1 MATFKF
7 LDINGVSTLL
17 NQLKNTFVKKTD
29 VENSFSDVS
38 TNPVQNK
45 IIKAALDDKVDK
57 VDGKQLSTEDFTTE
71 FKTKLDGI
79 DPDATKITID
89 EELSSTST
97 NPVQNK
103 IINAALGEK
112 VPTANVTSTISSA
125 DGSKIPTSQA
135 VIDYV
140 EENGGGGGGGS
151 IAIAEDIPVTLL
163 STGWTGDSA
172 PYSQQVT
179 VLDMREGMTPLI
191 FLQGQATDEQI
202 YAYNLIT
209 DYQAGN
215 GTITFYVA
223 ETPEVDIP
231 IVLKGVPAQEIG
243 YMDNTILVPVTASG
257 FSLSESTGRY
267 EQTITVSGMTAG
279 LGGSWDIARSGE
291 VLSEEESKIA
301 ASITDVIRQTDA
313 IKIVCLEMPE
323 QDYTIVLSGTFKDV
337 AEGDIVLSDVGE
349 LIDKVNAIEE
359 NTADVYTEK
368 TYSSGD
374 YCIYNNVLY
383 KANQNIDVA
392 EEFTPDHWTETTI
405 GTELKAQSDSISELN
420 AKNLNV
426 DITPASGI
434 SDVYEYFRY
443 STIGNLCIVDI
454 GGIIFSS
461 SGLSQEATGS
471 DIPRAKTRPLGI
483 LTTDLTQTSEPGN
496 ATLIY
501 GFINTPGLVCHV
513 PSGMEGKKLY
523 GQVVYAIS

>member
-17 NQLKNTFVKKTD
+17 NQLKNIFVKKTD

-45 IIKAALDDKVDK
+45 VIKAALDDKVDK
-57 VDGKQLSTEDFTTE
+57 VEGKQLSTEDFTTE
-71 FKTKLDGI
+71 LKTKLDGI
-79 DPDATKITID
+79 DPGATKITVD

-103 IINAALGEK
+103 VINAALGEK
-112 VPTANVTSTISSA
+112 VPTANVTSTISST

-140 EENGGGGGGGS
+140 EENGGGGGGGGTS
-151 IAIAEDIPVTLL
+151 VAIAEDIPVTLL
-163 STGWTGDSA
+163 STGWTGSSA
-172 PYSQQVT
+172 PYSQTLT
-179 VLDMREGMTPLI
+179 VLDIREGMTPLI

-202 YAYNLIT
+202 YAYNLII

-215 GTITFYVA
+215 GTITFYAA
-223 ETPEVDIP
+223 EVPEVDLP
-231 IVLKGVPAQEIG
+231 IVLKGVPAQEIS
-243 YMDNTILVPVTASG
+243 YADNTILVPVTASS
-257 FSLSESTGRY
+257 FTLRSDQRY
-267 EQTITVSGMTAG
+267 EQTITVEGMTSG
-279 LGGSWDIARSGE
+279 LGGTWDILRSGE

-337 AEGDIVLSDVGE
+337 MDGDIVLSDAVG

-374 YCIYNNVLY
+374 YCIYNNILY
-383 KANQNIDVA
+383 KANQDIDVT
-392 EEFTPDHWTETTI
+392 EEFTPDHWTETTV
-405 GTELKAQSDSISELN
+405 GTELKIQADSIDSLN
-420 AKNLNV
+420 SRTYIINAAGYMGTISQLPAGS
-426 DITPASGI
+426 IGTAQISFTPADGATQI
-434 SDVYEYFRY
+434 LVLPRY
-443 STIGNLCIVDI
+443 ATWGCIVDLSTSGNVITASVVNI
-454 GGIIFSS
+454 GSV
-461 SGLSQEATGS
+461 TR
-471 DIPRAKTRPLGI
+471 DITVGVMVLQLGK
-483 LTTDLTQTSEPGN
+483 S
-496 ATLIY
+496 
-501 GFINTPGLVCHV
+501 
-513 PSGMEGKKLY
+513 
-523 GQVVYAIS
+523 

>member
-29 VENSFSDVS
+29 VENSFSEDS

-57 VDGKQLSTEDFTTE
+57 IEGKQLSTEDFTTE
-71 FKTKLDGI
+71 LKTKLDGI
-79 DPDATKITID
+79 APNATKITID

-103 IINAALGEK
+103 VINAALGEK
-112 VPTANVTSTISSA
+112 VPTANVTSTISST

-140 EENGGGGGGGS
+140 EENGGGGGGGTS
-151 IAIAEDIPVTLL
+151 VAIAEDIPVTLL
-163 STGWTGDSA
+163 STGWTGSSA

-301 ASITDVIRQTDA
+301 ANITDVIRQTNA
-313 IKIVCLEMPE
+313 IKIVCLEMPA
-323 QDYTIVLSGTFKDV
+323 QDYMLVLSGTFKDV
-337 AEGDIVLSDVGE
+337 MDGDIVLSDVGE
-349 LIDKVNAIEE
+349 LIDNVNNLMAQNKI
-359 NTADVYTEK
+359 TAQQV
-368 TYSSGD
+368 
-374 YCIYNNVLY
+374 V
-383 KANQNIDVA
+383 
-392 EEFTPDHWTETTI
+392 
-405 GTELKAQSDSISELN
+405 TELPSD
-420 AKNLNV
+420 A
-426 DITPASGI
+426 ASHTTT
-434 SDVYEYFRY
+434 VYW
-443 STIGNLCIVDI
+443 
-454 GGIIFSS
+454 
-461 SGLSQEATGS
+461 
-471 DIPRAKTRPLGI
+471 
-483 LTTDLTQTSEPGN
+483 
-496 ATLIY
+496 
-501 GFINTPGLVCHV
+501 
-513 PSGMEGKKLY
+513 
-523 GQVVYAIS
+523 VVES

>member
-29 VENSFSDVS
+29 VENSFSEDS

-57 VDGKQLSTEDFTTE
+57 VEGKQLSTEDFTTE
-71 FKTKLDGI
+71 LKTKLDGI
-79 DPDATKITID
+79 DPNATKITID

-103 IINAALGEK
+103 VINAALGEK
-112 VPTANVTSTISSA
+112 VPTANVTSTISST

-140 EENGGGGGGGS
+140 EENGGGGGGGGTS
-151 IAIAEDIPVTLL
+151 VAIAEDIPATLL
-163 STGWTGDSA
+163 STGWTGGTA

-337 AEGDIVLSDVGE
+337 MDGDIVLSDVGE
-349 LIDKVNAIEE
+349 LIDNVNNIMANGLITEYKVVTELPEDAASHTTTVYFVLPSEE
-359 NTADVYTEK
+359 
-368 TYSSGD
+368 SSG
-374 YCIYNNVLY
+374 
-383 KANQNIDVA
+383 
-392 EEFTPDHWTETTI
+392 
-405 GTELKAQSDSISELN
+405 
-420 AKNLNV
+420 
-426 DITPASGI
+426 
-434 SDVYEYFRY
+434 
-443 STIGNLCIVDI
+443 
-454 GGIIFSS
+454 
-461 SGLSQEATGS
+461 
-471 DIPRAKTRPLGI
+471 
-483 LTTDLTQTSEPGN
+483 
-496 ATLIY
+496 
-501 GFINTPGLVCHV
+501 
-513 PSGMEGKKLY
+513 
-523 GQVVYAIS
+523 

>member
-29 VENSFSDVS
+29 VEASLSTSS

-45 IIKAALDDKVDK
+45 VVKTALDTKVDK
-57 VDGKQLSTEDFTTE
+57 IEGKQLSTEDFTTE
-71 FKTKLDGI
+71 LKTKLDGI
-79 DPDATKITID
+79 APNATKITID

-103 IINAALGEK
+103 VINAALGEK
-112 VPTANVTSTISSA
+112 VPTANVTSTISST

-140 EENGGGGGGGS
+140 EENGGGGGGGGTS
-151 IAIAEDIPVTLL
+151 VAIAEDIPVTLL
-163 STGWTGDSA
+163 STGWTGSSA
-172 PYSQQVT
+172 PYSQTLT

-243 YMDNTILVPVTASG
+243 YMDNTILVPVTASS

-301 ASITDVIRQTDA
+301 ANITDVIRQTDA
-313 IKIVCLEMPE
+313 IKIVCLEMPA
-323 QDYTIVLSGTFKDV
+323 QDYMIVLSGTFKDV
-337 AEGDIVLSDVGE
+337 MDGDIVLSDVGE
-349 LIDKVNAIEE
+349 LIDNVNNLMAQNKI
-359 NTADVYTEK
+359 TAQQV
-368 TYSSGD
+368 
-374 YCIYNNVLY
+374 V
-383 KANQNIDVA
+383 
-392 EEFTPDHWTETTI
+392 
-405 GTELKAQSDSISELN
+405 TELPEDAASHPTTVYWIPSE
-420 AKNLNV
+420 
-426 DITPASGI
+426 S
-434 SDVYEYFRY
+434 
-443 STIGNLCIVDI
+443 
-454 GGIIFSS
+454 
-461 SGLSQEATGS
+461 
-471 DIPRAKTRPLGI
+471 
-483 LTTDLTQTSEPGN
+483 
-496 ATLIY
+496 
-501 GFINTPGLVCHV
+501 
-513 PSGMEGKKLY
+513 
-523 GQVVYAIS
+523 

>member
-29 VENSFSDVS
+29 VENSFSEDS

-57 VDGKQLSTEDFTTE
+57 VEGKQLSTEDFTTKL
-71 FKTKLDGI
+71 KTKLDGI
-79 DPDATKITID
+79 DPNATKITID

-103 IINAALGEK
+103 VINAALGEK
-112 VPTANVTSTISSA
+112 VPTANVTSTISNTN
-125 DGSKIPTSQA
+125 GSKIPTSQA

-179 VLDMREGMTPLI
+179 VLDVREGMTPLI

-215 GTITFYVA
+215 GTITFYAA
-223 ETPEVDIP
+223 EVPEVDLP
-231 IVLKGVPAQEIG
+231 IVLKGVPAQEIS
-243 YMDNTILVPVTASG
+243 YADNTILVPVTASS
-257 FSLSESTGRY
+257 FTLRSDQRY
-267 EQTITVSGMTAG
+267 EQTITVEGMTSG

-301 ASITDVIRQTDA
+301 ANITDVIRQTNA
-313 IKIVCLEMPE
+313 IKIVCLEMPA
-323 QDYTIVLSGTFKDV
+323 QDYMIVLSGTFKDV
-337 AEGDIVLSDVGE
+337 MDGDIVLSDVGE
-349 LIDKVNAIEE
+349 LIDNVNNLMAQNKI
-359 NTADVYTEK
+359 TAQQV
-368 TYSSGD
+368 
-374 YCIYNNVLY
+374 V
-383 KANQNIDVA
+383 
-392 EEFTPDHWTETTI
+392 
-405 GTELKAQSDSISELN
+405 TELPEDAASHPTTVYWIPSE
-420 AKNLNV
+420 
-426 DITPASGI
+426 S
-434 SDVYEYFRY
+434 
-443 STIGNLCIVDI
+443 
-454 GGIIFSS
+454 
-461 SGLSQEATGS
+461 
-471 DIPRAKTRPLGI
+471 
-483 LTTDLTQTSEPGN
+483 
-496 ATLIY
+496 
-501 GFINTPGLVCHV
+501 
-513 PSGMEGKKLY
+513 
-523 GQVVYAIS
+523 

>member
-29 VENSFSDVS
+29 VENSFSDDS

-71 FKTKLDGI
+71 LKTKLDGI

-103 IINAALGEK
+103 VINAALGEK
-112 VPTANVTSTISSA
+112 VPTANVTSTISST

-209 DYQAGN
+209 DYQVGN

-301 ASITDVIRQTDA
+301 ASITDVIRQTNA

-337 AEGDIVLSDVGE
+337 AEGDIVLSGVGT
-349 LIDKVNAIEE
+349 LIDRVDTLEE
-359 NTADVYTEK
+359 NMTDILN
-368 TYSSGD
+368 S
-374 YCIYNNVLY
+374 NNSVLLWTNTSPTSEF
-383 KANQNIDVA
+383 AGQTINIDLNEYDGV
-392 EEFTPDHWTETTI
+392 EVEFQVTSIVNMYAKAIKGKRAIPQYISILGYVKPRYIQVSSRTFAVDNTSIQFFDGLDNLTNEDASTTNNNTMI
-405 GTELKAQSDSISELN
+405 PLRIWGLKTISN
-420 AKNLNV
+420 
-426 DITPASGI
+426 
-434 SDVYEYFRY
+434 
-443 STIGNLCIVDI
+443 
-454 GGIIFSS
+454 
-461 SGLSQEATGS
+461 
-471 DIPRAKTRPLGI
+471 
-483 LTTDLTQTSEPGN
+483 
-496 ATLIY
+496 
-501 GFINTPGLVCHV
+501 
-513 PSGMEGKKLY
+513 
-523 GQVVYAIS
+523 

>member
-1 MATFKF
+1 METFKF

-29 VENSFSDVS
+29 VENSFSDDS

-71 FKTKLDGI
+71 LKTKLDGI

-103 IINAALGEK
+103 VINAALGEK
-112 VPTANVTSTISSA
+112 VPTANVTSTISST

-163 STGWTGDSA
+163 FTGWTGDSA

-337 AEGDIVLSDVGE
+337 MDGDVVLSGIGE
-349 LIDKVNAIEE
+349 LVNKVDAIEE
-359 NTADVYTEK
+359 NTADVYTGK

-392 EEFTPDHWTETTI
+392 EEFTPEYWTETTI
-405 GTELKAQSDSISELN
+405 GTELKSQSDSISELN
-420 AKNLNV
+420 SRIQLDTIEMSVPKGSFIANSAYRVGNLVIFSAAINVAETVNSNEVFIQFAGVSAKSRFDFAIRDSN
-426 DITPASGI
+426 T
-434 SDVYEYFRY
+434 
-443 STIGNLCIVDI
+443 TIGDGALLKGTN
-454 GGIIFSS
+454 GII
-461 SGLSQEATGS
+461 A
-471 DIPRAKTRPLGI
+471 
-483 LTTDLTQTSEPGN
+483 N
-496 ATLIY
+496 
-501 GFINTPGLVCHV
+501 
-513 PSGMEGKKLY
+513 
-523 GQVVYAIS
+523 AISLNPGGYFCAGAFVVN